1 MILSR
6 SPSRPATIN
15 FLHNLFCP
23 ADIRTTMNMYGDA
36 ASADMREAQGKIVQ
50 LAFQAT

>member
-1 MILSR
+1 
-6 SPSRPATIN
+6 
-15 FLHNLFCP
+15 
-23 ADIRTTMNMYGDA
+23 MNMYGDA